1 MHKPSP
7 QFIGKLESELR
18 LAYRAQYRNAAA
30 PRPLGKVFAFLV
42 PAFSGLLVIAILL
55 VNNGSNTN
63 SSNIQ
68 DGGADINEESLVTF
82 NEGAEEEAVAQGFD
96 NEELNRIDSGVQL
109 IAQANY

>member
-18 LAYRAQYRNAAA
+18 LAYRAQYNNSAA
-30 PRPLGKVFAFLV
+30 PRPLGKFFAFLV

-55 VNNGSNTN
+55 VNNWSAN
-63 SSNIQ
+63 STVQEGNA
-68 DGGADINEESLVTF
+68 GVNEANFITF
-82 NEGAEEEAVAQGFD
+82 NEGEEEEAIAQSFD